1 MSTLKT
7 VLTTCFV
14 LLLGAI
20 LLGEGSAVWTQQQ
33 EIQDLQVKVATL
45 QEHVDVMQ
53 EQTDDTSVRLNKSI
67 KTTNK
72 NFSSM
77 TRREDK
83 TDEIVSIIAKLI
95 ISSSGQEPSSYKNPN
110 QSGE

>member
-33 EIQDLQVKVATL
+33 EIQDLQIKVATL

-77 TRREDK
+77 TKREDRLS
-83 TDEIVSIIAKLI
+83 EIVSILGKIVL
-95 ISSSGQEPSSYKNPN
+95 SESGHDSSYKNPN